1 MSDLEGKV
9 VIVTGASSG
18 IGEAIVVQLVD
29 AGLRVAGL
37 ARRIGRVEK
46 LAQSLEGKKG
56 ALSPVK
62 CDVSVEDEVKNA
74 FAWVEANL
82 GPPTALINNAGV
94 LKQGVLTGGK
104 VDDMKQMFD
113 TNVVGLAVCSREAIA
128 LMTKNNIPGTIINI
142 NSTSG
147 HCVIPVPGIAAYN
160 ASKYAVTALTEALRN
175 ELSLMKTNIRVTSLS
190 PGLVESEMSDQLK
203 GAFTPDQPILKAKD
217 IADCV
222 LFILKAPQYVNVS
235 EMTVTHV
242 NETSSTVSLSLA
254 SIMAKAGA

>member
-94 LKQGVLTGGK
+94 LKQGVLT
-104 VDDMKQMFD
+104 
-113 TNVVGLAVCSREAIA
+113 A
-128 LMTKNNIPGTIINI
+128 
-142 NSTSG
+142 
-147 HCVIPVPGIAAYN
+147 HPV
-160 ASKYAVTALTEALRN
+160 
-175 ELSLMKTNIRVTSLS
+175 
-190 PGLVESEMSDQLK
+190 
-203 GAFTPDQPILKAKD
+203 
-217 IADCV
+217 
-222 LFILKAPQYVNVS
+222 
-235 EMTVTHV
+235 TV
-242 NETSSTVSLSLA
+242 
-254 SIMAKAGA
+254 